1 MDPLRASQP
10 KSAPSSASSIT
21 CGKSA
26 GLMYKSHNLAETK
39 QKKRAFHCI
48 ANASSTVSS
57 FFPDKE
63 CCPNFISHIK
73 KEPRVFA
80 LLLSVNQNRSA
91 CPPLHRSL
99 RHGSTSQR
107 ISRGKSLET
116 LTQDVRRQTN
126 TDMLYMRTYFPD
138 SDCYEPTV
146 PSLSPPPA
154 LSPSL
159 CLQHSST
166 VRYRNAQREDSEI
179 KMIQEKKEQ
188 AEMKR
193 CLRAFSAPSRTLN
206 ITSECLLGCR
216 PVCGN
221 RRSFFL

>member
-1 MDPLRASQP
+1 MRRQ
-10 KSAPSSASSIT
+10 
-21 CGKSA
+21 
-26 GLMYKSHNLAETK
+26 Y
-39 QKKRAFHCI
+39 
-48 ANASSTVSS
+48 VSPH
-57 FFPDKE
+57 FRYPDKK
-63 CCPNFISHIK
+63 CCPNFINHVK
-73 KEPRVFA
+73 KEPHVFA
-80 LLLSVNQNRSA
+80 LLLTVNQNRSA

-206 ITSECLLGCR
+206 IASECLLGCR

-221 RRSFFL
+221 RCYFFL